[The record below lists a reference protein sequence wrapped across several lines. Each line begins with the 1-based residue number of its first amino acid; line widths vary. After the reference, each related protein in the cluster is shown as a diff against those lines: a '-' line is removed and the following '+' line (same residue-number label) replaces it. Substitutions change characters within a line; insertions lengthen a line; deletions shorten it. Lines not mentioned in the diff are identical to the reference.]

1 MSLEDKIAEL
11 SRSVTL
17 LTGDVQLLTAAL
29 KPFLEHLAANREAPI
44 VSREPMGALMPQQ
57 VFDENKE
64 SEKTEEGN
72 ESSTPES
79 GSQSEPDPQ
88 ASFTYDDVKRA
99 TNALSAAKGKGVT
112 IAALAHFGV
121 TRATQLT
128 EAQWG
133 DYVAHCEKAAA

>member
-1 MSLEDKIAEL
+1 MSLEAKIEEL

-29 KPFLEHLAANREAPI
+29 KPFLEHLAANRQAPI
-44 VSREPMGALMPQQ
+44 VMSPVEILE
-57 VFDENKE
+57 ENKRAAII
-64 SEKTEEGN
+64 EEAHDDVSN

-79 GSQSEPDPQ
+79 GSQSEPEPQ
-88 ASFTYDDVKRA
+88 TSPLTYDDVKRA
-99 TNALSAAKGKGVT
+99 TNALSAAKGKEVT

-121 TRATQLT
+121 TRATQLV

-133 DYVAHCEKAAA
+133 EYIAYCKKAAA